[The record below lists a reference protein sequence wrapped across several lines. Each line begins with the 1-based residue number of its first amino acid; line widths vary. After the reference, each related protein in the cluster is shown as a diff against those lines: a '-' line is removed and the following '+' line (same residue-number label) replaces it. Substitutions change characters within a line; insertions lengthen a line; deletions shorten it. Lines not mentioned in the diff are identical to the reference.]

1 MFTEKIKS
9 GFTKAADKLVEAE
22 YSLYTKA
29 VMEKNKAG
37 EDVKNHLND
46 NRGMAV
52 VEIVLIIAVTV
63 GIMYVF
69 KDRIGKIVKDI
80 FDGADK
86 STKEFMKTA

>member
-1 MFTEKIKS
+1 M
-9 GFTKAADKLVEAE
+9 
-22 YSLYTKA
+22 
-29 VMEKNKAG
+29 
-37 EDVKNHLND
+37 KNHLND

-86 STKEFMKTA
+86 STKEFMKNA